1 MTPFDG
7 LGALAADRT
16 RPARDVP
23 ALGAGQMREVDR
35 LMVGVLHR

>member
-1 MTPFDG
+1 MTPFNG

-16 RPARDVP
+16 RLVRDVP
-23 ALGAGQMREVDR
+23 ALGASQMRDVDR